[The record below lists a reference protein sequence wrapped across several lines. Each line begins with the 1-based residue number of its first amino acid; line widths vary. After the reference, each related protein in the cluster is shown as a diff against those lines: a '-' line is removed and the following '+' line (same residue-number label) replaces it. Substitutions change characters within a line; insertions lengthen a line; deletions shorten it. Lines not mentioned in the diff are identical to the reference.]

1 MHTSCFYNGIK
12 VPLPLLDLTA
22 CSLLGHICT
31 FLSLTSISWSQTEG
45 TCWGLRSNHSV
56 WLSGAERLHCSS
68 QSGFTQYSLD
78 LKSLLFNLQII
89 LQTFFGPKHLNMPQ
103 SSCLAFFLRQMCP
116 QSWGRTDFDFT
127 EYKSRCAGVEMQ
139 IFLMLF
145 NRPAVF
151 FLCRLEGTHWQLKHE
166 WRTWDDMKN
175 GVDSPAHVSSD
186 IY

>member
-1 MHTSCFYNGIK
+1 MHTSCFYKGIK

-31 FLSLTSISWSQTEG
+31 FLSQTSISWSQTEG

-68 QSGFTQYSLD
+68 QSGVTQYSLD

-89 LQTFFGPKHLNMPQ
+89 LKTFFRPKHLNMPQ
-103 SSCLAFFLRQMCP
+103 SSCLAFCLRQMCP
-116 QSWGRTDFDFT
+116 QSWGGTDFT

-145 NRPAVF
+145 NRLAVF
-151 FLCRLEGTHWQLKHE
+151 FLCRLEGTQWTQQGMTWKMVWTHQLMWHQ
-166 WRTWDDMKN
+166 TC
-175 GVDSPAHVSSD
+175 
-186 IY
+186 